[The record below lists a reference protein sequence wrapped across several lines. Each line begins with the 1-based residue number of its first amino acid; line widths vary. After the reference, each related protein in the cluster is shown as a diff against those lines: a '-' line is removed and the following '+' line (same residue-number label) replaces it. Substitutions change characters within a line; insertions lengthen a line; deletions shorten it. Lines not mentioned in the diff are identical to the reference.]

1 MPHRYK
7 QSHIP
12 AIFYMN
18 TFDFVVGAICI
29 FTGLRAVLD
38 AGALPT
44 SIGQLPY
51 VLNFTFRSVLLFAGI
66 FILAGLSV
74 SNMRGWGSAA
84 ERAGMW
90 LAGTAFVTYGVASIL
105 SGYSANATL
114 SILTVLAVG
123 IGCGIRAKGLGYESK
138 ALLQALQ
145 ETPRGDS
152 E

>member
-1 MPHRYK
+1 
-7 QSHIP
+7 
-12 AIFYMN
+12 MN
-18 TFDFVVGAICI
+18 TFDFVVGIVCV

-44 SIGQLPY
+44 SIGELPY
-51 VLNFTFRSVLLFAGI
+51 VLNFVFRTVLLFAGI
-66 FILAGLSV
+66 FILAGLACNSAK
-74 SNMRGWGSAA
+74 GWGSAA

-90 LAGTAFVTYGVASIL
+90 LAGTAFVAYGIASIL
-105 SGYSANATL
+105 SGYTANATL

-123 IGCGIRAKGLGYESK
+123 VGCGVRAIGLGYESK

-145 ETPRGDS
+145 ETPRGDA